1 MVVMAR
7 HQAFLAL
14 ALPML
19 VAVVVVWRVSLALA
33 PLEAAA
39 GGSGVVIISYA
50 GSQVFGG
57 GTVTS
62 SGGNTIHTFTSS
74 GSLVPA
80 YGVEYLVVAGGG
92 GAQTGGGGA
101 GGFRT
106 ASGFILVK
114 GTSYTV
120 TVGMAVRVV
129 ALGVQAPAVLA
140 VQETRQVPHPH
151 KELMVVAHQ
160 PQAHIPLVV
169 EAVHHQ
175 QGRRVLVLLAGLV
188 VLVQHHQ

>member
-1 MVVMAR
+1 MGG
-7 HQAFLAL
+7 
-14 ALPML
+14 
-19 VAVVVVWRVSLALA
+19 
-33 PLEAAA
+33 A

-50 GSQVFGG
+50 GSQVFSG

-92 GAQTGGGGA
+92 GGGGTGVGVGGGGGA
-101 GGFRT
+101 GGYRT

-120 TVGMAVRVV
+120 TVGGGGASVTNGKRFS
-129 ALGVQAPAVLA
+129 
-140 VQETRQVPHPH
+140 
-151 KELMVVAHQ
+151 
-160 PQAHIPLVV
+160 I
-169 EAVHHQ
+169 
-175 QGRRVLVLLAGLV
+175 
-188 VLVQHHQ
+188 